1 MIRFLNN
8 SDSNNNV
15 NYTNKALLKFKY
27 MSGTV
32 FMLVLSISSV
42 FRVIKKLK
50 EACFGFEFIFCL
62 LMCEFQQAAILSLSQ
77 FPIFKRV
84 NNNFVLHEVVKR
96 IKLRNMGLETQEAL
110 NNCW

>member
-1 MIRFLNN
+1 MAVSEVSQVTLGCEHPN
-8 SDSNNNV
+8 SNCNSLEQE
-15 NYTNKALLKFKY
+15 KLLIF
-27 MSGTV
+27 V
-32 FMLVLSISSV
+32 
-42 FRVIKKLK
+42 
-50 EACFGFEFIFCL
+50 FEFIFCL

-110 NNCW
+110 NNC